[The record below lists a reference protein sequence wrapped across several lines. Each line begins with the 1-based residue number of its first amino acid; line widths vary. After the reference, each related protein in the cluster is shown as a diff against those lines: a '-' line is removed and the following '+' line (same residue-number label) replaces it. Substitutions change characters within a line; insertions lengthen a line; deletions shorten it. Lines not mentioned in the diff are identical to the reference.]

1 MTWLSHE
8 FSFTVFTTKAHL
20 SDQFEF
26 SSKRI
31 PASGV
36 CNFSSRKDHVS
47 LEMNNIPLAPE
58 PNICFAKNGLFLK
71 EGSGISVESDN
82 CAGGAL
88 VVNGQQFY
96 ASVA

>member
-1 MTWLSHE
+1 MISLN
-8 FSFTVFTTKAHL
+8 FPPK
-20 SDQFEF
+20 Q
-26 SSKRI
+26 I

-36 CNFSSRKDHVS
+36 CVFSSTKDHFS
-47 LEMNNIPLAPE
+47 LEMNNIPLVPE
-58 PNICFAKNGLFLK
+58 PNICLAKNGLFLK

-82 CAGGAL
+82 CAGV